1 MKLYAVIKAN
11 RTGVVVEE
19 GNGLLK
25 RNDNIQVFD
34 LYAIQRQLLLITAD
48 HKSLELRE
56 FTTVK
61 FSVPKKYRESIYQFM
76 IGKKNE
82 NIIRPFEYF
91 YKIDMSWIKG
101 KAKYIVIDAAREN
114 VHKLGVKSYKQINN
128 HEYLYLVIRSD
139 EEYYFGW
146 LDNKVDFDRY
156 SYCIEVGINDVLN
169 CKSFKDL
176 LSMAENKNRKR

>member
-1 MKLYAVIKAN
+1 MELYAVVKAN

-19 GNGLLK
+19 GNVLIE
-25 RNDNIQVFD
+25 RNDNIRVFNLD
-34 LYAIQRQLLLITAD
+34 NIRSELSLTTD
-48 HKSLELRE
+48 CKSLSIRE
-56 FTTVK
+56 YRKVIFA
-61 FSVPKKYRESIYQFM
+61 VPKKYRKSIYKFI
-76 IGKKNE
+76 IGEKYTE
-82 NIIRPFEYF
+82 IPESFSVY

-101 KAKYIVIDAAREN
+101 KAKYIVIDAARKN

-146 LDNKVDFDRY
+146 LDNKVDFDRH

-176 LSMAENKNRKR
+176 LSMSENKNRKR